1 MKEANIRLEC
11 LRPAQDGWQQPT
23 ADEVQEVLRVGGFHK
38 NQAASLLGLGESGD
52 RTIRRWTSGETLISY
67 ANWALL
73 CDFAGLGVIW
83 KEEGLNAKGKFSG

>member
-11 LRPAQDGWQQPT
+11 LRPATDNWQKPT
-23 ADEVQEVLRVGGFHK
+23 AEEVQEVFRVGGFTKSH
-38 NQAASLLGLGESGD
+38 AADFLGLGESGD
-52 RTIRRWTSGETLISY
+52 RTIRRWTSGETEISY

-83 KEEGLNAKGKFSG
+83 KDR